1 MRACRLRSP
10 GGGLKALVMRADSEL
25 AARARQ
31 ALQDLYRELLVA
43 AEDYGLGV
51 RLEGDVVTVRARGGA
66 RSGKVAI
73 EARPSGQVWIHASS
87 QLSKLDWDVVE
98 NDFVLGAT
106 AQTLKQVT
114 AEVLSREFGEDIT
127 L

>member
-1 MRACRLRSP
+1 M
-10 GGGLKALVMRADSEL
+10 KADPELV
-25 AARARQ
+25 ARARQ
-31 ALQDLYRELLVA
+31 ALRDLYKELLVA
-43 AEDYGLGV
+43 AEDYGLAV
-51 RLEGDVVTVRARGGA
+51 RLEPDAVTISARGRGV
-66 RSGKVAI
+66 RSGKVTI
-73 EARPSGQVWIHASS
+73 EARPSGQVWIHAPS

-114 AEVLSREFGEDIT
+114 AEVLTRQFGEDIT

>member
-1 MRACRLRSP
+1 M
-10 GGGLKALVMRADSEL
+10 KADSEL

-31 ALQDLYRELLVA
+31 ALQDLYKELLIA
-43 AEDYGLGV
+43 AEDYGLAV
-51 RLEGDVVTVRARGGA
+51 RLDGDVIKVSTRGRGA
-66 RSGKVAI
+66 RPAKVTI
-73 EARPSGQVWIHASS
+73 EARTSGQVWIHASS
-87 QLSKLDWDVVE
+87 ELSKLDWDVVE

-106 AQTLKQVT
+106 AQTLKQVA

>member
-1 MRACRLRSP
+1 M
-10 GGGLKALVMRADSEL
+10 KADSEL
-25 AARARQ
+25 AAKARQ
-31 ALQDLYRELLVA
+31 ALQDLYKELLVA
-43 AEDYGLGV
+43 AEDYGLAV
-51 RLEGDVVTVRARGGA
+51 HLDGDVIRVSTRGRGA
-66 RSGKVAI
+66 RSGKVII
-73 EARPSGQVWIHASS
+73 EARASGQVWIHASS

-106 AQTLKQVT
+106 AQTVKQVT